1 MGIVFHH
8 EEITVEENRQRNE
21 YLRRYYNPET
31 GEGSD
36 TGDRRILRLPDAP
49 IPVQYIPKALFEN
62 EMMAQRLVECGSLA
76 GYAERYGH
84 DKRIATD
91 EAGRNPQLAASGDA
105 TEELWREWIRVRIRY
120 DFEFWAFSFVRIK
133 DKLGAEDI
141 PFRLNRPQRRI
152 LGMLEDMRTA
162 GKPIRLILLKA
173 RQWGGSTLV
182 QIYMAWIQLVHCRN
196 WNSVICAHLKESA
209 ANIKGMYSKLLA
221 NYPDWLLDG
230 EKPKFKPFE
239 RMANTSV
246 IAGRECRV
254 TIGSAESQE
263 SVRGIDAAMAHLS
276 EVAFWRNSRMKSP
289 EQVMRSICGSI
300 MLLPC
305 SMVVMES
312 TANGTGSYFH
322 QECERAKRGESDK
335 QFAFVPW
342 FEIEMYTLPIDDYDS
357 FIGSLTD
364 YERMLWH
371 RGATLEAIAWYRQK
385 RKEYAR
391 HADMMAEY
399 PSDDIEAFCYSG
411 ERVFDPTLVEKLR
424 RCCCLPR
431 FEGDIHGKE
440 PTGKQ
445 SLQEIELEAK
455 PEGPLKIWEYPAKE
469 CEMRDRYLAV
479 VDIGGRSD
487 TSDYSVIAVFDRYW
501 MLDGG
506 PAEVVAQWRG
516 HIDHDLLAWKSAQ
529 IAAYYQNALLVIES
543 NTFET
548 EHDDSEHS
556 AYILDTLSRYYNNLY
571 ARQSPPDSIGQKP
584 PSRWGFHMNRATKA
598 LVIDAQKNALREGSY
613 IEHDTQACYEHD
625 VYERKPNGSYGAMEG
640 HHDDILITR
649 CIGNYICS
657 RDLPSASSKGH
668 RSERIVN
675 ESSI

>member
-411 ERVFDPTLVEKLR
+411 ERVFDRTLVEKLR
-424 RCCCLPR
+424 RCCCPPR

-506 PAEVVAQWRG
+506 TAEVVAQWRG

-571 ARQSPPDSIGQKP
+571 ARQSSPDSIGQKP

-598 LVIDAQKNALREGSY
+598 LVINAQKNALREGSY